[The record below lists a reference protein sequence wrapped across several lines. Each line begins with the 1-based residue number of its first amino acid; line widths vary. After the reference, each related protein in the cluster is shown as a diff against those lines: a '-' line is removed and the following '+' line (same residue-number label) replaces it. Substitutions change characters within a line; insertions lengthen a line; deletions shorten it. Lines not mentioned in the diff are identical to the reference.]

1 MQTYANRGGDS
12 NVQGFENGDDYIIV
26 EFGGNGRFTT
36 YKYTYASAGQH
47 AVEEMKDLALAG
59 HGLNSYISSN
69 KPNYSERW

>member
-26 EFGGNGRFTT
+26 EFGGNGRFSA
-36 YKYTYASAGQH
+36 YKYTYASAGRH

-69 KPNYSERW
+69 KPTYSERW